1 MKGKFITIEGIEGAG
16 KTTCISQIISIIQ
29 DSKIPFIQ
37 TREPGGTELGEEIR
51 ELLLN
56 TRKIGM
62 SSDAELL
69 LLFAARAEHLE
80 RVIHPALSNGTWVI
94 CDRFIDASYAYQGEG
109 RGIEHS
115 RIKSLYKW
123 IDKSLEPDLTLLLD
137 LSVEQGFDRIQNRKI
152 LDRFES
158 EDINFFQKV
167 RKGYLDIAKFD
178 PFRVKIVDSS
188 RSLENVKNDI
198 SIIVKNFINED
209 SK

>member
-1 MKGKFITIEGIEGAG
+1 MF
-16 KTTCISQIISIIQ
+16 
-29 DSKIPFIQ
+29 
-37 TREPGGTELGEEIR
+37 
-51 ELLLN
+51 
-56 TRKIGM
+56 
-62 SSDAELL
+62 
-69 LLFAARAEHLE
+69 
-80 RVIHPALSNGTWVI
+80 
-94 CDRFIDASYAYQGEG
+94 
-109 RGIEHS
+109 